1 MRIATIILATTVLL
15 SLAQRTAR
23 AQTRYE
29 NSLSFSLGAYAADGF
44 GTNRFVGA
52 RYNYYFLGGRYFVE
66 GSLGFG
72 SMRSAVLDNV
82 TKAELFESQKLIAYE
97 FVGAYDHM
105 PNGVLPYL
113 TLGVAGINQGGQSRF
128 AGVIGLGKRI
138 QLVNVFN
145 SDRFGVR
152 YDIRDHIF
160 SQTVNN
166 SDPFIAHN
174 LSFTIGIQYY
184 F

>member
-1 MRIATIILATTVLL
+1 MSAIL
-15 SLAQRTAR
+15 LALPRYQAA

-29 NSLSFSLGAYAADGF
+29 NSLSLSLGAYAADGF
-44 GTNRFVGA
+44 GTNRFLGM
-52 RYNYYFLGGRYFVE
+52 RYNYFFLAGRFFVE

-82 TKAELFESQKLIAYE
+82 TKAQLFESHRLIAYE
-97 FVGAYDHM
+97 FVGAFDHM
-105 PNGVLPYL
+105 PAGVLPYL
-113 TLGVAGINQGGQSRF
+113 TFGVAGINQGGQSRF
-128 AGVIGLGKRI
+128 AGVLGIGKRI
-138 QLVNVFN
+138 QLINVFN
-145 SDRFGVR
+145 SDHFGVR

-174 LSFTIGIQYY
+174 LSFTVGFQYY